1 MLMGS
6 ARPHGQG
13 SFQEGGLLSGLFLLA
28 SGVFL
33 SWVLTVIELPERC

>member
-1 MLMGS
+1 MLMYS

-13 SFQEGGLLSGLFLLA
+13 SFQEGGLLSGLFPLA

-33 SWVLTVIELPERC
+33 AWVLTVIEVPEWC